1 MHLKQFSVK
10 GFKNFRQK
18 IILEEMGA
26 ICVIHGEN
34 NIGKSNVLEAMQ
46 LFFQLLKVQYQHR
59 LVLSTEMT
67 FSEIKQLGFMV
78 LLITNSPSF
87 NLLTVPMS
95 LKLRQM
101 MSKKLMQNQ

>member
-59 LVLSTEMT
+59 LVLCTEMT
-67 FSEIKQLGFMV
+67 FSEIKQLG
-78 LLITNSPSF
+78 IIANDIF
-87 NLLTVPMS
+87 NLEIPGAIKLNATFDIEANE
-95 LKLRQM
+95 LK
-101 MSKKLMQNQ
+101 KAGIE